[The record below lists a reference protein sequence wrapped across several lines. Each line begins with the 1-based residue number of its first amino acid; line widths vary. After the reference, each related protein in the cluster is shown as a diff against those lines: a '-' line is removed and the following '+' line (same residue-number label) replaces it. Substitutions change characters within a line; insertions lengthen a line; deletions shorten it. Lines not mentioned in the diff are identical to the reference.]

1 MKQVPDLITV
11 NLLMPNLDGKS
22 LIRELAGKTNILIL
36 STEIDPRLA
45 RQAIADCVRGYMVK
59 DENPLKIVENIKK
72 ILDDPDYLAMSS
84 DIVSA
89 IMNPQSLSDVQLTD
103 QQIKLLKLVA
113 AGETNDET
121 VEKLFVTPRTVKNYL
136 AVICDILQVRNRAQA
151 VAQVIMKIYDSK
163 FSDHSYGFRPQRS
176 AHGAMKQILEYLDEG
191 YQWVIDLDIEKYFD
205 TINHDK
211 LISILR
217 EQINDKTTLHLI
229 RSYLKAGIMEDGL
242 VKPNKLGVPQGG
254 PLSPILSNIYLD
266 KFDKELEERGLHFV
280 RYADDCN
287 IFVKSKMSADRVM
300 KSVSSWLERKLFLK
314 VNATKTKVVRPTKS
328 NFLGFTFF
336 KNGKKWQCK
345 PGDDRKKKLYEKLK
359 TVLCRR
365 KAAAVPLSLT
375 FTKVNQIVRGWINY
389 FRIGSMKTF
398 LSEFGQWMRHKM
410 QVIIIKQWKLPRR
423 IYTNLMRIN
432 KVFRCNFRDEDIY
445 KTANTRLGL
454 YKRCTGN
461 VINYLLSPKVLGIK
475 KAERPDL
482 IDPLEYYLTR

>member
-1 MKQVPDLITV
+1 MKYKPQAVRRVYIPKANGKKRPLGIPTV
-11 NLLMPNLDGKS
+11 VDRV
-22 LIRELAGKTNILIL
+22 IQ
-36 STEIDPRLA
+36 
-45 RQAIADCVRGYMVK
+45 QAI
-59 DENPLKIVENIKK
+59 
-72 ILDDPDYLAMSS
+72 S
-84 DIVSA
+84 
-89 IMNPQSLSDVQLTD
+89 
-103 QQIKLLKLVA
+103 
-113 AGETNDET
+113 
-121 VEKLFVTPRTVKNYL
+121 
-136 AVICDILQVRNRAQA
+136 QVL
-151 VAQVIMKIYDSK
+151 MKIYDPE
-163 FSDHSYGFRPQRS
+163 FSAYSYGFRPKRS
-176 AHGAMKQILEYLDEG
+176 SHDAMEQVLEYLDEG

-205 TINHDK
+205 TVNHDK
-211 LISILR
+211 LISTLR

-229 RSYLKAGIMEDGL
+229 RSFLKAGIMEDGL

-300 KSVSSWLERKLFLK
+300 KSATSWLERKLFLK

-336 KNGKKWQCK
+336 KTGEKWQCK

-359 TVLCRR
+359 LVLCRR
-365 KAAAVPLSLT
+365 KAVAMPLSLI

-389 FRIGSMKTF
+389 FRIGSIKVF
-398 LSEFGQWMRHKM
+398 LFKFGQWMRHKIR
-410 QVIIIKQWKLPRR
+410 VIIIKQWKLPKR

-432 KVFRCNFRDEDIY
+432 KVFRCGFSDEDIH

-475 KAERPDL
+475 KAERPGL

>member
-1 MKQVPDLITV
+1 MELI
-11 NLLMPNLDGKS
+11 DQ
-22 LIRELAGKTNILIL
+22 IL
-36 STEIDPRLA
+36 SQSNLKEAIKRVKANKGAAGVDKRTIYEVDDYFKKHQAEIKQSIKTMKYRPQAVRRVYIPKANGKKRPLGIPTVVDRVIQ
-45 RQAIADCVRGYMVK
+45 QAI
-59 DENPLKIVENIKK
+59 
-72 ILDDPDYLAMSS
+72 S
-84 DIVSA
+84 
-89 IMNPQSLSDVQLTD
+89 
-103 QQIKLLKLVA
+103 
-113 AGETNDET
+113 
-121 VEKLFVTPRTVKNYL
+121 
-136 AVICDILQVRNRAQA
+136 QVL
-151 VAQVIMKIYDSK
+151 MKIYDPE
-163 FSDHSYGFRPQRS
+163 FNAYSYGFRPKRS
-176 AHGAMKQILEYLDEG
+176 AHDAVEQVLEYLDEG

-205 TINHDK
+205 TVNHDK
-211 LISILR
+211 LISTLR

-229 RSYLKAGIMEDGL
+229 RSFLKAGIMEDGL

-300 KSVSSWLERKLFLK
+300 KSATSWLERKLFLK

-336 KNGKKWQCK
+336 KTGEKWQCK

-359 TVLCRR
+359 LVLCRR
-365 KAAAVPLSLT
+365 KAVAMPLSLI

-389 FRIGSMKTF
+389 FRIGSIKVF
-398 LSEFGQWMRHKM
+398 LFKFGQWMRHKIR
-410 QVIIIKQWKLPRR
+410 VIIIKQWKLPKK

-432 KVFRCNFRDEDIY
+432 KVFRCGFSDEDIH

-475 KAERPDL
+475 KAERPGL

>member
-1 MKQVPDLITV
+1 MELI
-11 NLLMPNLDGKS
+11 DQ
-22 LIRELAGKTNILIL
+22 IL
-36 STEIDPRLA
+36 SQSNLKEAIKRVKANKGAAGVDKRTIYEIDDYFKKHQVEIKQSIRAMKYKPQAVRRVYIPKANGKKRPLGIPTVVD
-45 RQAIADCVRGYMVK
+45 RVIQQAI
-59 DENPLKIVENIKK
+59 
-72 ILDDPDYLAMSS
+72 S
-84 DIVSA
+84 
-89 IMNPQSLSDVQLTD
+89 
-103 QQIKLLKLVA
+103 
-113 AGETNDET
+113 
-121 VEKLFVTPRTVKNYL
+121 
-136 AVICDILQVRNRAQA
+136 QVL
-151 VAQVIMKIYDSK
+151 MKIYDPE
-163 FSDHSYGFRPQRS
+163 FSAYSYGFRPKRS
-176 AHGAMKQILEYLDEG
+176 AHDAMEQVLEYLDEG

-205 TINHDK
+205 TVNHDK
-211 LISILR
+211 LISTLR

-229 RSYLKAGIMEDGL
+229 RSFLKARIMEDGL

-300 KSVSSWLERKLFLK
+300 KSATSWLERKLFLK

-336 KNGKKWQCK
+336 KTGEKWQCK

-359 TVLCRR
+359 LVLCRR
-365 KAAAVPLSLT
+365 KAVAMPLSLI

-389 FRIGSMKTF
+389 FRIGSIKVF
-398 LSEFGQWMRHKM
+398 LFKFGQWMRHKIR
-410 QVIIIKQWKLPRR
+410 VIIIKQWKLPKR

-432 KVFRCNFRDEDIY
+432 KVFRCGFSDEDIH

-475 KAERPDL
+475 KAERPGL

>member
-1 MKQVPDLITV
+1 MELI
-11 NLLMPNLDGKS
+11 DQ
-22 LIRELAGKTNILIL
+22 IL
-36 STEIDPRLA
+36 SQSNLKEAIKRTIYEIDDYFKKHQVEIKQSIRAMKYKPQAVRRVYIPKANGKKRPLGIPTVVD
-45 RQAIADCVRGYMVK
+45 RVIQQAI
-59 DENPLKIVENIKK
+59 
-72 ILDDPDYLAMSS
+72 S
-84 DIVSA
+84 
-89 IMNPQSLSDVQLTD
+89 
-103 QQIKLLKLVA
+103 
-113 AGETNDET
+113 
-121 VEKLFVTPRTVKNYL
+121 
-136 AVICDILQVRNRAQA
+136 QVL
-151 VAQVIMKIYDSK
+151 MKIYDPE
-163 FSDHSYGFRPQRS
+163 FSAYSYGFRPKRS
-176 AHGAMKQILEYLDEG
+176 AHDAMEQVLEYLDEG

-205 TINHDK
+205 TVNHDK
-211 LISILR
+211 LISTLR

-229 RSYLKAGIMEDGL
+229 RSFLKAGIMEDGL

-300 KSVSSWLERKLFLK
+300 KSATSWLERKLFLK

-336 KNGKKWQCK
+336 KTGEKWQCK

-359 TVLCRR
+359 LVLCRR
-365 KAAAVPLSLT
+365 KAVAMPLSLI

-389 FRIGSMKTF
+389 FRIGSIKVF
-398 LSEFGQWMRHKM
+398 LFKFGQWMRHKIR
-410 QVIIIKQWKLPRR
+410 VIIIKQWKLPKR

-432 KVFRCNFRDEDIY
+432 KVFRCGFSDEDIH

-475 KAERPDL
+475 KAERPGL

>member
-1 MKQVPDLITV
+1 MELI
-11 NLLMPNLDGKS
+11 DQ
-22 LIRELAGKTNILIL
+22 IL
-36 STEIDPRLA
+36 SQSNLKEAIKRVKANKGAAGVDKRTIYEIDDYFKKHQVEIKQSIRAMKYKPQAVRRVYVPKANGKKRPLGIPTVVD
-45 RQAIADCVRGYMVK
+45 RVIQQAI
-59 DENPLKIVENIKK
+59 
-72 ILDDPDYLAMSS
+72 S
-84 DIVSA
+84 
-89 IMNPQSLSDVQLTD
+89 
-103 QQIKLLKLVA
+103 
-113 AGETNDET
+113 
-121 VEKLFVTPRTVKNYL
+121 
-136 AVICDILQVRNRAQA
+136 QVL
-151 VAQVIMKIYDSK
+151 MKIYDPE
-163 FSDHSYGFRPQRS
+163 FSAYSYGFRPKRS
-176 AHGAMKQILEYLDEG
+176 SHDAMEQVLEYLDEG

-205 TINHDK
+205 TVNHDK
-211 LISILR
+211 LISTLR

-229 RSYLKAGIMEDGL
+229 RSFLKAGIMEDGL

-300 KSVSSWLERKLFLK
+300 KSATSWLERKLFLK

-336 KNGKKWQCK
+336 KTGEKWQCK

-359 TVLCRR
+359 LVLCRR
-365 KAAAVPLSLT
+365 KAVAMPLSLI

-389 FRIGSMKTF
+389 FRIGSIKVF
-398 LSEFGQWMRHKM
+398 LFKFGQWMRHKIR
-410 QVIIIKQWKLPRR
+410 VIIIKQWKLPKR

-432 KVFRCNFRDEDIY
+432 KVFRCGFSDEDIH

-475 KAERPDL
+475 KAERPGL

>member
-1 MKQVPDLITV
+1 MELI
-11 NLLMPNLDGKS
+11 DQ
-22 LIRELAGKTNILIL
+22 IL
-36 STEIDPRLA
+36 SQSNLKEAIKRVKANKGAAGVDKRTIYEIDDYFKKHQVEIKQSIRAMKYKPQAVRRVYIPKANGKKRPLGIPTVVD
-45 RQAIADCVRGYMVK
+45 RVIQQAI
-59 DENPLKIVENIKK
+59 
-72 ILDDPDYLAMSS
+72 S
-84 DIVSA
+84 
-89 IMNPQSLSDVQLTD
+89 
-103 QQIKLLKLVA
+103 
-113 AGETNDET
+113 
-121 VEKLFVTPRTVKNYL
+121 
-136 AVICDILQVRNRAQA
+136 QVL
-151 VAQVIMKIYDSK
+151 MKIYVPE
-163 FSDHSYGFRPQRS
+163 FSAYSYGFRPKRS
-176 AHGAMKQILEYLDEG
+176 AHDAMEQVLEYLDEG

-205 TINHDK
+205 TVNHDK
-211 LISILR
+211 LISTLR

-229 RSYLKAGIMEDGL
+229 RSFLKAGIMEDGL

-300 KSVSSWLERKLFLK
+300 KSATSWLERKLFLK

-336 KNGKKWQCK
+336 KTGEKWQCK

-359 TVLCRR
+359 LVLCRR
-365 KAAAVPLSLT
+365 KAVAMPLSLI

-389 FRIGSMKTF
+389 FRIGSIKVF
-398 LSEFGQWMRHKM
+398 LFKLGQWMRHKIR
-410 QVIIIKQWKLPRR
+410 VIIIKQWKLPKR

-432 KVFRCNFRDEDIY
+432 KVFRCGFSDEDIH

-475 KAERPDL
+475 KAERPGL